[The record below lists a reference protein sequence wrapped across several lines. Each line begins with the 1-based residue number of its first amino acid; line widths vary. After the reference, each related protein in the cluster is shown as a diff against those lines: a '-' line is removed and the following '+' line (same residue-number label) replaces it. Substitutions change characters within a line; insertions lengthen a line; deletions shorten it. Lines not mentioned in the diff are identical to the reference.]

1 MAWRRA
7 WAHGLGVTP
16 VADVE
21 IDRED
26 IDWMRCTYK
35 EARSKNKAIPIL
47 AQCTGLTHAQVR
59 AALGLPDPSA
69 KCSAK
74 KDRAL
79 ALLARGYP
87 QQRVAIMVGAAPVTV
102 RGWAK
107 QAREEGSR
115 EV

>member
-1 MAWRRA
+1 M
-7 WAHGLGVTP
+7 
-16 VADVE
+16 ADVE

-35 EARSKNKAIPIL
+35 ESRSKTKAIPIL

-59 AALGLPDPSA
+59 AALGLPESA
-69 KCSAK
+69 AK
-74 KDRAL
+74 HTAQRTRAL
-79 ALLARGYP
+79 DLLAQGYP

>member
-1 MAWRRA
+1 M
-7 WAHGLGVTP
+7 
-16 VADVE
+16 ADVE

-26 IDWMRCTYK
+26 IDWMRSLYR
-35 EARSKNKAIPIL
+35 EARSKTKAIPIL
-47 AQCTGLTHAQVR
+47 AQCTCLTHAQVR
-59 AALGLPDPSA
+59 AVLGLPEPAA
-69 KCSAK
+69 KHTAQRT
-74 KDRAL
+74 RAL
-79 ALLARGYP
+79 DLLARGYP

>member
-1 MAWRRA
+1 M
-7 WAHGLGVTP
+7 TP

-21 IDRED
+21 IDQD
-26 IDWMRCTYK
+26 TLDWMRSLYH

-47 AQCTGLTHAQVR
+47 AQCTCLTHAQVR
-59 AALGLPDPSA
+59 AVLGLPESA
-69 KCSAK
+69 VKHTAQRT
-74 KDRAL
+74 RAL

-87 QQRVAIMVGAAPVTV
+87 QHRVAIMVGAAPVTV
-102 RGWAK
+102 SGWAK

>member
-1 MAWRRA
+1 M
-7 WAHGLGVTP
+7 
-16 VADVE
+16 ADVQLTP
-21 IDRED
+21 ED

-35 EARSKNKAIPIL
+35 EARSKTKAIPIL
-47 AQCTGLTHAQVR
+47 TQCTGLNWAQVR
-59 AALGLPDPSA
+59 AVLGLPEPAA
-69 KCSAK
+69 KRSAK
-74 KDRAL
+74 KERAL
-79 ALLARGYP
+79 ALLARGYT

>member
-1 MAWRRA
+1 M
-7 WAHGLGVTP
+7 
-16 VADVE
+16 ADVE

-35 EARSKNKAIPIL
+35 EARSKTKAIPIL

-59 AALGLPDPSA
+59 AALGLPEPSA
-69 KCSAK
+69 KRSSK

-79 ALLARGYP
+79 ALLARGYT

-102 RGWAK
+102 SGWAQ
-107 QAREEGSR
+107 QAREEGR
-115 EV
+115 HEV

>member
-1 MAWRRA
+1 M
-7 WAHGLGVTP
+7 
-16 VADVE
+16 ADVE
-21 IDRED
+21 IDQD
-26 IDWMRCTYK
+26 TLDWMRSLYH

-47 AQCTGLTHAQVR
+47 AQCTGLTQAQVR
-59 AALGLPDPSA
+59 AALGLPEPSA

-79 ALLARGYP
+79 ALLARGYT

-107 QAREEGSR
+107 QTREEGRR

>member
-1 MAWRRA
+1 M
-7 WAHGLGVTP
+7 
-16 VADVE
+16 ADVE
-21 IDRED
+21 IDQD
-26 IDWMRCTYK
+26 TLDWMRCTYK
-35 EARSKNKAIPIL
+35 EARSKTKAIPIL

-59 AALGLPDPSA
+59 AALGLPKPSA
-69 KCSAK
+69 KRSAK

-79 ALLARGYP
+79 ALLARGYT

-107 QAREEGSR
+107 QAREEGTHH

>member
-1 MAWRRA
+1 M
-7 WAHGLGVTP
+7 
-16 VADVE
+16 ADVE

-35 EARSKNKAIPIL
+35 EARSKTKAIPIL

-59 AALGLPDPSA
+59 AALGLPEPSA
-69 KCSAK
+69 KRSAK

-87 QQRVAIMVGAAPVTV
+87 QHRVAIMVGVIPETL
-102 RGWAK
+102 GIWAQ
-107 QAREEGSR
+107 QAREEGR
-115 EV
+115 HEV